1 MDATDQDTKPLRRVG
16 RPRKVLEGADAG
28 SKHVDVVAF
37 VESRN
42 GKSNAQIYAERVWSG
57 QSPDVPV
64 AERLA
69 RVRSALEGQ
78 GMDCEGVLIEVH
90 KL

>member
-16 RPRKVLEGADAG
+16 RPRKVLEGAD
-28 SKHVDVVAF
+28 VVET
-37 VESRN
+37 VEVAEVAPVVSIN
-42 GKSNAQIYAERVWSG
+42 PAQAYADRVWSG

-64 AERLA
+64 AERLQ
-69 RVRSALEGQ
+69 RVRAALAGQ
-78 GMDCEGVLIEVH
+78 GMDCAGVTLDGN

>member
-16 RPRKVLEGADAG
+16 RPRKVLEGAD
-28 SKHVDVVAF
+28 VVET
-37 VESRN
+37 VEVAEVAPVVFN
-42 GKSNAQIYAERVWSG
+42 DKAQAYADRVWCG

-64 AERLA
+64 AERME
-69 RVRSALEGQ
+69 RVRAALAGQ
-78 GMDCEGVLIEVH
+78 SMDCAGVTLDGN

>member
-16 RPRKVLEGADAG
+16 RPRKMLEGADAG

-37 VESRN
+37 VDSRN

-64 AERLA
+64 AERLS
-69 RVRSALEGQ
+69 RVRAALAGQ
-78 GMDCEGVLIEVH
+78 SLDCAGVTLDGN

>member
-16 RPRKVLEGADAG
+16 RPRKVLEGAD
-28 SKHVDVVAF
+28 VVET
-37 VESRN
+37 VEVAEVAPVV
-42 GKSNAQIYAERVWSG
+42 SNDKAQAYADRVWSG

-64 AERLA
+64 AERLS
-69 RVRSALEGQ
+69 RVRAALAGQ
-78 GMDCEGVLIEVH
+78 SMDCAGVTLDGN

>member
-28 SKHVDVVAF
+28 EATIEVVA
-37 VESRN
+37 VALVSIN
-42 GKSNAQIYAERVWSG
+42 PAQAYADRVWSG

-64 AERLA
+64 AERLE
-69 RVRSALEGQ
+69 RVRAALAGQ
-78 GMDCEGVLIEVH
+78 GMDCAGVTLDGN

>member
-28 SKHVDVVAF
+28 EATIEAVEVVS
-37 VESRN
+37 VN
-42 GKSNAQIYAERVWSG
+42 PAQAYADRVWSG
-57 QSPDVPV
+57 QSIDVPV
-64 AERLA
+64 AERLQ
-69 RVRSALEGQ
+69 RVRAALAGQ
-78 GMDCEGVLIEVH
+78 GMDCTGVALDGN

>member
-28 SKHVDVVAF
+28 EATFEAVEVVS
-37 VESRN
+37 VN
-42 GKSNAQIYAERVWSG
+42 PAQAYADRVWRG

-64 AERLA
+64 AERLQ
-69 RVRSALEGQ
+69 RVRSALAGQ
-78 GMDCEGVLIEVH
+78 NLDCAGVTLDGN